1 MYTLRREREWLR
13 LDTFQILWSYQW
25 NGLPAPPHSPC
36 RLSAISLSLWG
47 PPHSTLG
54 PEASSRSL
62 EESVVAGF
70 NGDERGNGPVV
81 QYLVWMDHILFTCSF
96 VGHLGHFYFL
106 AIMITA
112 AMNIPVE
119 VLCRHTHIFISF
131 AYVHRSKIA
140 RSYGNFVCLTF

>member
-1 MYTLRREREWLR
+1 M
-13 LDTFQILWSYQW
+13 
-25 NGLPAPPHSPC
+25 
-36 RLSAISLSLWG
+36 
-47 PPHSTLG
+47 
-54 PEASSRSL
+54 
-62 EESVVAGF
+62 AGF

-106 AIMITA
+106 AIMSTA

-131 AYVHRSKIA
+131 GYVHRSKIA
-140 RSYGNFVCLTF
+140 QSYGNFMFNFLGTARLFHNS